1 MILLGTYLQVY
12 LQITFELEKLCLFYI
27 IHYFK
32 IMQKKKKV
40 ENVEISNEEVI
51 TK

>member
-1 MILLGTYLQVY
+1 MFVLHHTLLQDNA
-12 LQITFELEKLCLFYI
+12 
-27 IHYFK
+27 
-32 IMQKKKKV
+32 KKKKV